1 MTRINAKSLKRDTKC
16 QQTQGLNNH
25 EIQHEDMKLIQRDTK
40 RKKIYTKLQ
49 RHQLTIKR
57 EMTTKRQ

>member
-40 RKKIYTKLQ
+40 RKKQNK
-49 RHQLTIKR
+49 
-57 EMTTKRQ
+57 TTKTPIDY